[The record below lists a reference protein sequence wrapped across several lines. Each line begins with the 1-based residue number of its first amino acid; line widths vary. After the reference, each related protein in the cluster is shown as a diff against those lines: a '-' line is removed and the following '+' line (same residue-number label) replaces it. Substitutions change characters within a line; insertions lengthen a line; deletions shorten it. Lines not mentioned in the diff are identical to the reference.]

1 MELGP
6 LLGASALEKHA
17 FRLLRGLLNLL
28 PGRLWEG
35 KELALQA
42 LVGIATLE
50 GARGVMVIEA
60 HGEGG
65 TEWLLQTVRIHTD
78 LLNMMYIWIWYM
90 RESISDDQT
99 VWVDI

>member
-6 LLGASALEKHA
+6 LLGISALEKHA

-50 GARGVMVIEA
+50 GARGVMVIEQ
-60 HGEGG
+60 HVEGG
-65 TEWLLQTVRIHTD
+65 TEWLLQTVRIHTYP
-78 LLNMMYIWIWYM
+78 LNIRIYLDMIYEGVPFPMIK
-90 RESISDDQT
+90 RFG
-99 VWVDI
+99 